1 MAQGGARPREV
12 NGLISSVRRRFRP
25 ARSALR
31 GTPKWFPAGMP
42 RPAGTD
48 GVGDV
53 QPRIPRQST
62 HERAPHGSDD
72 DPRLGAEPAAA
83 VAAARRRALR
93 DGDRQIDT
101 AHLLHSLL
109 EHDPQVRAAFDG
121 GPQIARLLGYL
132 VQRSIGYGLR
142 WQSGVEDSGALPVV
156 AEAGALPA
164 VAEAGVLPVV
174 AEAGGLPAVAEAGA
188 LPVVPEAGVLPAAPA
203 VTAVEGF
210 SPLAAAALEHACE
223 RAALRGPAPARG
235 VDLLVAIVV
244 DPQARAVEV
253 LTRAGVDVYELR
265 ARVERPAQDCAGDG
279 DAVPY

>member
-1 MAQGGARPREV
+1 M
-12 NGLISSVRRRFRP
+12 
-25 ARSALR
+25 
-31 GTPKWFPAGMP
+31 
-42 RPAGTD
+42 
-48 GVGDV
+48 
-53 QPRIPRQST
+53 
-62 HERAPHGSDD
+62 
-72 DPRLGAEPAAA
+72 
-83 VAAARRRALR
+83 AAARRRALR

-121 GPQIARLLGYL
+121 GSQIARLLGYL

-156 AEAGALPA
+156 TESGARPVVAETGVLPVVAEAGARPVVTEAGVLPAGAEAGALPA
-164 VAEAGVLPVV
+164 VA
-174 AEAGGLPAVAEAGA
+174 
-188 LPVVPEAGVLPAAPA
+188 EAGVLPAAPA

-265 ARVERPAQDCAGDG
+265 ARVERSSQECAGDG
-279 DAVPY
+279 DAIPY